1 MKFRYLP
8 QTDQDQRAMME
19 TLGIQSIDE
28 LFADIPQEVRFKGN
42 LNIPEAL
49 SEPELVGYMSGLA
62 EKNAHFGT
70 HVSFLGAGAYQHYIP
85 SVVNH
90 MLLRG
95 EFFTAYTPYQPEISQ
110 GELQAI
116 FEFQTMVC
124 ELTGME
130 VANSSMYD
138 GATSLAEAAMMAAGH
153 TGKKRVVVSTAVHPE
168 ARQVLTTYAKG
179 QGVEL
184 AEAGYTAEGVTDLQA
199 LEAIVDDQTA
209 AVIVQYPNFFGS
221 IEDLA
226 KVEQIAHGKGALL
239 IVSAN
244 PVALGVLEA
253 PGKLGADIVVGDMQP
268 FGIPVSFGGPHC
280 GYFATTSKLMRKMP
294 GRIVGQT
301 TDEEGKRG
309 FVLTLQAREQHIRR
323 EKATS
328 NICSNQALLALAASI
343 TLSSLGKQGVQEMAM
358 MNLHKAHY
366 AKQTLAK
373 VPGVEAV
380 FTAPFF
386 NEFVLKLSK
395 PVQEVNRALLNK
407 GIIGGYD
414 LGRDYPEL
422 TGHMLIAVTE
432 LRTKDEIDTLARELE
447 AIVRA

>member
-8 QTDQDQRAMME
+8 TTDQDKREMLQV
-19 TLGIQSIDE
+19 LGVQSIDE
-28 LFADIPQEVRFKGN
+28 LFSDIPEGVRFN
-42 LNIPEAL
+42 RELNISQAL
-49 SEPELVGYMSGLA
+49 SEPELISYMQNLA
-62 EKNAHFGT
+62 KKNANFST
-70 HVSFLGAGAYQHYIP
+70 HTSFLGAGVYQHYAP

-153 TGKKRVVVSTAVHPE
+153 TGKSRVVISSTVHPE
-168 ARQVLTTYAKG
+168 ARQVLKTYAYG
-179 QGVEL
+179 QGVSLQEV
-184 AEAGYTAEGVTDLQA
+184 GYTKEGVTDLAA
-199 LEAIVDDQTA
+199 LEAAIDEQTG
-209 AVIVQYPNFFGS
+209 AVVVQYPNFFGS
-221 IEDLA
+221 VEDLRA
-226 KVEQIAHGKGALL
+226 IEQIVHSKGALL

-244 PVALGVLEA
+244 PLALGILEA
-253 PGKLGADIVVGDMQP
+253 PGRLGADIVTGDMQP
-268 FGIPVSFGGPHC
+268 FGIPTSFGGPHC
-280 GYFATTSKLMRKMP
+280 GYFATTTKLMRKMP

-301 TDEEGKRG
+301 KDENGKRG

-343 TLSSLGKQGVQEMAM
+343 TMSSLGKQGVQEMAL
-358 MNLHKAHY
+358 MNVQKAHY
-366 AKQTLAK
+366 AKQALTQT
-373 VPGVEAV
+373 PGVESV
-380 FTAPFF
+380 FESPFF
-386 NEFVLKLSK
+386 NEFVIKLNK
-395 PVQEVNRALLNK
+395 PVAEVNRALLK
-407 GIIGGYD
+407 AGIIGGYD
-414 LGRDYPEL
+414 LGQHDPEL
-422 TGHMLIAVTE
+422 AGHMLVAVTE
-432 LRTKDEIDTLARELE
+432 LRTKQEIDQLAQELE
-447 AIVRA
+447 AIARA